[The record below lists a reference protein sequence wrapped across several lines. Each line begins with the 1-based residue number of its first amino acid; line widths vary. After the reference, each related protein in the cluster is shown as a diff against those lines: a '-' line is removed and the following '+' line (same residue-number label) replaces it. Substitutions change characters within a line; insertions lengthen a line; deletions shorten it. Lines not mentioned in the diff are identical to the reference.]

1 MKVESNKLLKII
13 FYLLILLTLFLIC
26 PFRAS
31 GLLSIGDLA
40 NKTTVSEYKTSLKYF
55 YNTLDSPGDHIFSTN
70 LFDCGA
76 TSCKANDLNDI
87 GLLSLYEYNKI
98 GGLNSYIDPYVP
110 FYIRNSSS
118 VNEVTNS
125 GIKENTAT
133 SGMRPVIYLKEDT
146 VVTGMGTVDD
156 PYVISEFSD
165 LNIVGYTVDGNTTDS
180 SFDYLLENNVV
191 RDVTCLKGTPAT
203 WDYDT
208 NSINI
213 NSKEVIY
220 GDYCTINFKDG
231 FAVSLSAGTTGVVS
245 APVSKTSKYNGTLT
259 FKVTPNPGYTNE
271 LEENTC
277 AGTLNGNVLT
287 ISGIK
292 DNKICE
298 IKFKKETYTL
308 TLDAGGGYFGN
319 PTEIDD
325 GFDDAVALTKG
336 TSYPVATGRTLSL
349 KRNTKYMLSY
359 DYKSDSTN
367 IMFNT
372 DLFPDTLPE
381 IYPTAKTEWQTMNW
395 VFSSSS
401 SSMTSA
407 TIRYF
412 NDRTVPNSDN
422 IYIVNK
428 HLYECADC
436 TTTLSKSIE
445 YNGKYGTLPTPKR
458 NEWKFLGWYTTS
470 GVKVDKNTS
479 ISSNSNQKLIA
490 KWEKITYELKLN
502 AINGKVANSPIWYW
516 FGGWESSG
524 ATLTPN
530 DTYTSEGAT
539 VTCDG
544 GAVAA
549 ISNGVVYFSKVN
561 KSQTCTITFK
571 QMTLLSKVLSDNPT
585 RLTRSN
591 FTNGYG
597 DDNIGTLFTSTERV
611 GSAAAQ
617 TVYYYSGNALNNW
630 VKFGKYQANQKIYRG
645 YASASSNFY
654 QEYSSESEC
663 KSASKYNY
671 GCYGSTMAYA
681 GDDMYWRIIRTNADG
696 SVRMVFAGNSPDT
709 TKAYIGIS
717 PVSNIQSNDTMYV
730 GYKYGTSGSLA
741 NNRLNTN
748 DSTIKKFI
756 ENWYKTNLTNY
767 TKYLSNDA
775 VYCNDRSIG
784 SGTYS
789 VYGTTEFEYGAYT
802 RLDANPTFTCPS
814 TYDAFSVNNLLAK
827 LTYPIG
833 LMTADEVVF
842 AGGVYNSTGNLK
854 PWYTRNSKTGD
865 PGVDTSYSIVGAH
878 WYWSMSPAGDTG
890 SNGNGYMIIYPQIEG
905 VSLSG
910 GAVRPVISLKGDLIV
925 ASGNGSVSSPYQIVE
940 N

>member
-1 MKVESNKLLKII
+1 MNKNKII
-13 FYLLILLTLFLIC
+13 KISLIAFLIMM
-26 PFRAS
+26 PTAIKA
-31 GLLSIGDLA
+31 IGDLA
-40 NKTTVSEYKTSLKYF
+40 NKTTVNEYKQSLKYF
-55 YNTLDSPGDHIFSTN
+55 YGTLDSPEDYLFSTN
-70 LFDCGA
+70 SFNCNE
-76 TSCKANDLNDI
+76 TSCSESDLIDV
-87 GLLSLYEYNKI
+87 GVLTEYEYNKI
-98 GGLNSYIDPYVP
+98 GGINSYINPYIS
-110 FYIRNSSS
+110 FYINS
-118 VNEVTNS
+118 NGTIKELTNS
-125 GIKENTAT
+125 GVKADGGT
-133 SGMRPVIYLKEDT
+133 SGLRPTAYLKEGT
-146 VVTGMGTVDD
+146 VVIGTGTSDD
-156 PYVISEFSD
+156 PYIISDMSD
-165 LNIVGYTVDGNTTDS
+165 INFEGFTLNGQQTGMQYN
-180 SFDYLLENNVV
+180 YLLENNVV
-191 RDVTCLKGTPAT
+191 RDVTCQKGTPAT
-203 WDYDT
+203 WDYET

-213 NSKEVIY
+213 NPKEVIY
-220 GDYCTINFKDG
+220 GDCCTINFKDG
-231 FAVSLSAGTTGVVS
+231 FAVTLSAGTTGVVS

-259 FKVTPNPGYTNE
+259 FKVTPSPGYTNE

-277 AGTLNGNVLT
+277 AGTLNGDVLT

-308 TLDAGGGYFGN
+308 TLDANGGYFGN

-349 KRNTKYMLSY
+349 KQNTKYMLSY

-395 VFSSSS
+395 VFSSSNA
-401 SSMTSA
+401 SMTSA

-428 HLYECADC
+428 HLYECSDC
-436 TTTLSKSIE
+436 TTTSSKSIE

-470 GVKVDKNTS
+470 GVKVDENTS
-479 ISSNSNQKLIA
+479 IAGNSNQKLIA
-490 KWEKITYELKLN
+490 KWEKINYELKLN
-502 AINGKVANSPIWYW
+502 AVNGKVANSPIWYW

-530 DTYTSEGAT
+530 EAYTSEGAT
-539 VTCDG
+539 VSCDG
-544 GAVAA
+544 GAVAT
-549 ISNGVVYFSKVN
+549 ISNGIVYFSKVN

-591 FTNGYG
+591 FTSSYG
-597 DDNIGTLFTSTERV
+597 DDNIGTLFTSTEKV

-645 YASASSNFY
+645 YLSASSNFSH
-654 QEYSSESEC
+654 EYSSESEC
-663 KSASKYNY
+663 KSASTYNY

-696 SVRMVFAGNSPDT
+696 SIRMVFAGNSPDT
-709 TKAYIGIS
+709 TEAYIGIS

-756 ENWYKTNLTNY
+756 ESWYKTNLTNY

-789 VYGTTEFEYGAYT
+789 VYGTTEFEYGASA
-802 RLDANPTFTCPS
+802 RLDANPTYTCPS
-814 TYDAFSVNNLLAK
+814 TYDAFSVNNSLAK

-842 AGGVYNSTGNLK
+842 AGGVYNSTGSLK

-865 PGVDTSYSIVGAH
+865 PGADTSYSIVGAH

-890 SNGNGYMIIYPQIEG
+890 SNGNGYMIIYPQISG
-905 VSLSG
+905 SLSG
-910 GAVRPVISLKGDLIV
+910 AAVRPVISLKGNLIV
-925 ASGNGSVSSPYQIVE
+925 ASGNGSVNSPYQIVE